1 MAVNYLDWRDYQ
13 EKVAVL
19 FRNLGCIA
27 ETDLA
32 VQGARAKHNIDV
44 WVTFNQFGL
53 VNKWLIECKYWKSR
67 VSKEKVLALKSIV
80 EDVGAD
86 RGILVGETGFQ
97 QGAFDS
103 ANTSNILLTTYTD
116 LEVKVKDYLY
126 INLLERLEK
135 QTAFLQYEIHNLFVT
150 EKVSSHMLKHSAKPG
165 VDAKEATPKIGCLSM
180 IDTGFKLIKLGKY
193 PVPFNYDAQSSRIIS
208 AKNAEEFAIEVGK
221 IVEQIQQWLVEQK
234 LAIEKE
240 IR

>member
-103 ANTSNILLTTYTD
+103 ANTSNILLTTY
-116 LEVKVKDYLY
+116 
-126 INLLERLEK
+126 
-135 QTAFLQYEIHNLFVT
+135 
-150 EKVSSHMLKHSAKPG
+150 
-165 VDAKEATPKIGCLSM
+165 C
-180 IDTGFKLIKLGKY
+180 
-193 PVPFNYDAQSSRIIS
+193 SR
-208 AKNAEEFAIEVGK
+208 
-221 IVEQIQQWLVEQK
+221 
-234 LAIEKE
+234 
-240 IR
+240 